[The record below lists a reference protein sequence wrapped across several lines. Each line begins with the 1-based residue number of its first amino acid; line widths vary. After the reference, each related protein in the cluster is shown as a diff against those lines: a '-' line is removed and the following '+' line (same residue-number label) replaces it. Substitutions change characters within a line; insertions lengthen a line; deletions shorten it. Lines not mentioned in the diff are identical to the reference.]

1 MKYILPLGVIRQD
14 VALYLKELEK
24 HEISYDHLVQ
34 YVMAIWDILQFR
46 ELFDYHEQFQSVA
59 YEVVFADLNDA
70 GRLPQ
75 NDPKNYTVEFDRYG
89 NPIPNVNANQLE
101 VAEAVVLYVVEAAEL
116 IFNQLSPYLKQIRHN
131 TAGMKYDYIQVEGF
145 VGQDL
150 VLEPLIIND
159 SGVDYVTPGALPSF
173 L

>member
-1 MKYILPLGVIRQD
+1 MKYILPLRNVRQD
-14 VALYLKELEK
+14 VALYLTELEK
-24 HEISYDHLVQ
+24 HDICYDHLIQ

-59 YEVVFADLNDA
+59 FEVVFADLNDA
-70 GRLPQ
+70 GRLPT

-89 NPIPNVNANQLE
+89 NPIPNPNVNQLE
-101 VAEAVVLYVVEAAEL
+101 VAEAVVLYVVEATEL
-116 IFNQLSPYLKQIRHN
+116 IFNQLSPYLKHIPRD
-131 TAGMKYDYIQVEGF
+131 TAGQRYDYIQVEGF

-159 SGVDYVTPGALPSF
+159 SGVDYVTPGGLPSF